1 MVQKKSKEKV
11 VICLSQCDESIVTRV
26 AEAGLKYVCHCRD
39 CQVHHS
45 CCWIGAGAALE
56 KSSHCIQW
64 LMRCA
69 WHTGN
74 SNHYVARRGTKPQE
88 SIDYLFDML
97 LKPGGQENGG
107 QGQRKQSDA
116 LMNGWRQG
124 DGNQTQPLLQDYCN
138 FCLVKWIACKGFTF
152 IMTRFAQ
159 FLDGYFDI
167 LGNSLFDVSPVVG

>member
-1 MVQKKSKEKV
+1 MMQKKKKKSKEKV
-11 VICLSQCDESIVTRV
+11 VICLPQCDEGIVTHV

-56 KSSHCIQW
+56 KSSHCNQW
-64 LMRCA
+64 LMRCVR
-69 WHTGN
+69 HTGN

-107 QGQRKQSDA
+107 QGQRKKSDA
-116 LMNGWRQG
+116 LTNGWRQG
-124 DGNQTQPLLQDYCN
+124 DGNQTHQALIKLSVC
-138 FCLVKWIACKGFTF
+138 ACS
-152 IMTRFAQ
+152 
-159 FLDGYFDI
+159 
-167 LGNSLFDVSPVVG
+167 GNSDTREAFKMATCARLL